1 MLASWGPLGC
11 FGCLLGAPWCLKV
24 VFWCPAGVLWGALGV
39 SWGPLGASRWSFGV
53 PLAFFG
59 VRWVSFGAPL
69 VPQGGLLGGSWVAF
83 WLPWCGLVRFL
94 VALGVSRGFLWRF
107 RGLARNPAAKKRAVE
122 TQAGHTHTHAT
133 SFTKPR
139 FPFHDSQVSFWAV
152 FGRFLVVFT
161 AFSQGRPEKFQ
172 RSS

>member
-1 MLASWGPLGC
+1 MPWGALGGLLLASWGPLGC

-24 VFWCPAGVLWGALGV
+24 VFWCRSGVLWGALGV
-39 SWGPLGASRWSFGV
+39 SWGPLGAPRWYFGRLV
-53 PLAFFG
+53 G
-59 VRWVSFGAPL
+59 VFLAPL
-69 VPQGGLLGGSWVAF
+69 VPSGA
-83 WLPWCGLVRFL
+83 FL

-139 FPFHDSQVSFWAV
+139 FPFHDSQVLTGLFNDFSSI
-152 FGRFLVVFT
+152 FGWIFGCPNL
-161 AFSQGRPEKFQ
+161 SK
-172 RSS
+172 

>member
-1 MLASWGPLGC
+1 MVFTAFSQGRPEKNPGEFLRPFLAL
-11 FGCLLGAPWCLKV
+11 FGAV
-24 VFWCPAGVLWGALGV
+24 WGALGCSGGCLV
-39 SWGPLGASRWSFGV
+39 GLLGSLGV
-53 PLAFFG
+53 PLGCSGGSLAGSLGSLG
-59 VRWVSFGAPL
+59 VRWVSLGGPL

-107 RGLARNPAAKKRAVE
+107 RGLARDPAPKKRAVE

-139 FPFHDSQVSFWAV
+139 FPFHDSQVQA
-152 FGRFLVVFT
+152 
-161 AFSQGRPEKFQ
+161 
-172 RSS
+172 